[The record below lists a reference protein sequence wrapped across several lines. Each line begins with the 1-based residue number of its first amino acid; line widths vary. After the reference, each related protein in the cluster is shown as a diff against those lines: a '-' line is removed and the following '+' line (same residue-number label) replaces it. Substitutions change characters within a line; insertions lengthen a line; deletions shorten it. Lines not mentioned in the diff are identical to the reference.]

1 MIINEIQLTNIGA
14 YKGTQSFDLR
24 PETDKNVIL
33 IGGENGAGK
42 TTLLN
47 AIKLGLFGSYSYGY
61 KTENA
66 EYYKKV
72 ESTLNYTS
80 KKLNENNYKIVVQFS
95 LIDDFEK
102 TDYTLTRT
110 WKYVN
115 TSLKETYDLSAD
127 GVLLNEQ
134 EKDLFQ
140 SKLKEIMPP
149 QLLDLCLFDGEEIA
163 RIVSEDLLSDYL
175 KNLSRIVFNLDLF
188 ETLEEDLETYSKQ
201 ALDVKKLEE
210 SEQELFT
217 LNNREKNLRIQIIEV
232 IETLTQLQNEKN
244 ELQDDYQRLKSDF
257 EINGGLVQSER
268 EKILK
273 QMNEIENERKQ
284 NQDQIKSFVSTLLPF
299 NLCKDLLTET
309 REQMQNEEAFHLFN
323 QLQFKLTDETMKTM
337 LDKLPGSFDDDTSKQ
352 FKNQLLDLMR
362 PEKEIHQIHGASFS
376 ESSLIENMHNTT
388 NSSAKMECLSI
399 VETNQIKLKEH
410 QQLREKL
417 KANDSAIEFSSM
429 IQQMESNLNKI
440 VQLEKEIQVQEEAL
454 EEYKQQ
460 LDHTI
465 EAITKLQSTLKDR
478 DKTVSSFMESQKI
491 ITLSRRFREMQ
502 IQKKLQQV
510 QIEASIMLKRIFRK
524 HNYVSTIQI
533 DHKTYDVTLIGS
545 HNDQIEKATLSA
557 GEKEI
562 LLISLIWSI
571 FKCSGRKVPF
581 IFDTLLGRLDKTHKA
596 AVLKEF
602 IPICGKQAIIL
613 STDTEIDEA
622 HYRILE
628 DHVAKEYMLEF
639 NVEKKETRIIKQ
651 YFSFKQMEMNL

>member
-24 PETDKNVIL
+24 PETNKNVIL

-47 AIKLGLFGSYSYGY
+47 AIKLGLFGAYSYGY

-80 KKLNENNYKIVVQFS
+80 KKLSENNYSITVHFS

-102 TDYTLTRT
+102 INYVLTRQ
-110 WKYVN
+110 WQYVN
-115 TSLKETYDLSAD
+115 TSLKESYELTANGDFLD
-127 GVLLNEQ
+127 EQ

-201 ALDVKKLEE
+201 TLDMKKMKE

-217 LNNREKNLRIQIIEV
+217 LNNREKDLRIQIADSI
-232 IETLTQLQNEKN
+232 QLINRLQDEKN
-244 ELQDDYQRLKSDF
+244 ELQDEYQRLKSDF

-273 QMNEIENERKQ
+273 QMNEIEHERKQ
-284 NQDQIKSFVSTLLPF
+284 NQDQIRNFVSTLLPF
-299 NLCKDLLTET
+299 YLCKDLLTET

-323 QLQFKLTDETMKTM
+323 QLQSKLTDEKMKNM
-337 LDKLPGSFDDDTSKQ
+337 LEKIPGSFGDNAGKDL
-352 FKNQLLDLMR
+352 KNQLLDLMK
-362 PEKEIHQIHGASFS
+362 PEKEINQIHGASFS
-376 ESSLIENMHNTT
+376 ESSLIESMHNTI
-388 NSSAKMECLSI
+388 NSSSNMECLSV
-399 VETNQIKLKEH
+399 VEINQHKLKEL

-417 KANDSAIEFSSM
+417 KVNDSAIEFSAM
-429 IQQMESNLNKI
+429 IMQMETNHAKI
-440 VQLEKEIQVQEEAL
+440 VQLEKEILSGEEAL
-454 EEYKQQ
+454 EEYKHQ
-460 LDHTI
+460 LNTTM

-510 QIEASIMLKRIFRK
+510 QMTASIMLQRILRK
-524 HNYVSTIQI
+524 HNYVSYIKI
-533 DHKTYDVTLIGS
+533 DHKTYDVTLVGT

-562 LLISLIWSI
+562 LLISLIWAI

-639 NVEKKETRIIKQ
+639 NVEKKETRIINQ